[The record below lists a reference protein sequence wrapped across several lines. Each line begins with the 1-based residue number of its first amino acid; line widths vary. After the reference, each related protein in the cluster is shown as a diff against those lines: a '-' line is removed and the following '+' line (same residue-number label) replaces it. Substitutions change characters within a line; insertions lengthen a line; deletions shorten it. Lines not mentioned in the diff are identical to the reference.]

1 MLDPDQS
8 PERLDERLDGL
19 EEALDELKD
28 ALNAQV
34 GGEPDEESLNWEESE
49 RRPLVFWLDP
59 IAKGTNDDAA
69 RTLFVNYVKTAW
81 TNKTISPGH
90 GDLLVA
96 KRTFEIEDENGSP
109 QDVDCL
115 WLCFVTVADGAF
127 QRPGDLANK
136 GLAPLVK
143 TDDNFSYVFFDTCHT
158 GTVSVEEPDCDCSS
172 FPLASSSETKAT
184 GDCYSFEVL
193 TDISTQSGDSGEAIK
208 LVPKKRVV
216 KIDKC
221 GNVAGIEA
229 VTEDTPIPI
238 PCCDEDPPEMTCQ
251 ELKERA
257 AGHTISNWEVY
268 WSADAQNPAWN
279 TCRISHGGQDWR
291 PLTEHAGGPD
301 VLAKIM
307 PGLFQKD
314 PVPYLSYGTTC
325 TPTSQNG
332 AFQLEWDS
340 SNNKWTVSFPGTSG
354 NISIDGCENLL
365 GTKELVA
372 GDKFYKFTIS

>member
-59 IAKGTNDDAA
+59 IVKGTNDDAA
-69 RTLFVNYVKTAW
+69 RTHFVNYVKAAW
-81 TNKTISPGH
+81 ANKHIGPGQ

-96 KRTFEIEDENGSP
+96 KRTFEIVDENGSP

-115 WLCFVTVADGAF
+115 WLCFVTVADGTF
-127 QRPGDLANK
+127 QLPGN
-136 GLAPLVK
+136 LAPLVR

-158 GTVSVEEPDCDCSS
+158 GTVTIEDPDCDCESY
-172 FPLASSSETKAT
+172 PLASSSESKAT

-193 TDISTQSGDSGEAIK
+193 TDIGTQSGDSGEAIK

-221 GNVAGIEA
+221 GNVAGVEA

-238 PCCDEDPPEMTCQ
+238 PCCDEEDPPEMTCQ
-251 ELKERA
+251 DWKDRTSLNLDYEIYWTA
-257 AGHTISNWEVY
+257 NAGNAPYDNCREVVGATQYRLLYKNQLTLNKNAGDLIFTNTLGTQTTWHNTSCVDTSLVADDSQVSIDTLGGVATIDLIGIGGIVRPCADVAGEYALEVGTDHYAKITIS
-268 WSADAQNPAWN
+268 
-279 TCRISHGGQDWR
+279 
-291 PLTEHAGGPD
+291 
-301 VLAKIM
+301 
-307 PGLFQKD
+307 
-314 PVPYLSYGTTC
+314 
-325 TPTSQNG
+325 
-332 AFQLEWDS
+332 
-340 SNNKWTVSFPGTSG
+340 
-354 NISIDGCENLL
+354 
-365 GTKELVA
+365 
-372 GDKFYKFTIS
+372 